1 MLRRGHFLFPYI
13 ILLFTNYKNCLFSTY
28 LLYDFVLIFPFFGT
42 SGNLFSLADV
52 DGGGKVGKL
61 NVARM
66 ADVFMPEVM
75 PSAR

>member
-1 MLRRGHFLFPYI
+1 MLRREHFLFPNI
-13 ILLFTNYKNCLFSTY
+13 ILLFTNYKNC
-28 LLYDFVLIFPFFGT
+28 FVLISPFFGT

-75 PSAR
+75 PSAS